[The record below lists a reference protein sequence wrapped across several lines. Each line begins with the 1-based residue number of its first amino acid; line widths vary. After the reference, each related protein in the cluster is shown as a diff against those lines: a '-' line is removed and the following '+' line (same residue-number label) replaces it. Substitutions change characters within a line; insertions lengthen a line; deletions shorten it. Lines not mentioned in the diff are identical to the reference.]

1 MTNYQRAKELASFG
15 AELCTE
21 AKSLLNG
28 INSFLATNTTFSID
42 WAAET
47 LPDNLQESNDG
58 NLDGLH
64 FSRTDLA
71 NAIYSLNQI
80 KALLLGESVSQG
92 NYFGNVLKLAQV
104 EA

>member
-1 MTNYQRAKELASFG
+1 MTNYQRAQELASFG
-15 AELCTE
+15 AQLCTE

-28 INSFLATNTTFSID
+28 ITSFLATNSTFSID

-47 LPDNLQESNDG
+47 LPDNLQEDVDG

-71 NAIYSLNQI
+71 NAIYSLSQI
-80 KALLLGESVSQG
+80 KALLLGEAVAQG
-92 NYFGNVLKLAQV
+92 NFLGNVVKLAQV